1 LENKLNQAGWFRVKV
16 DKNPA
21 TGFKS
26 WVLLLCLIA
35 LIVPF
40 VAYGVQAEEPTRAAP
55 SKEERPAAYVWSAT
69 RIESSLLLRGS
80 VPSEEDR
87 RTVLGMVKAHFPDL
101 QVEDR
106 LKIAE
111 GSPPQ
116 EQWLGAVSFSLK
128 QLSYLKRGSVRL
140 LNVSLKIDG
149 EARTANDYAEAKK
162 ALAGLL
168 PTGLTIN
175 GESIRPPIA
184 KPFTFVAD
192 LGTNA
197 LSLSGSVPSEGS
209 RKHLRELS
217 RQLFERPGLDDRL
230 EVASGAPKDWDEAV
244 TAALKALSRLESGK
258 IAMSGVAVTIEGVA
272 PDEGTAVAVSYQL
285 KRDLPAMFSTSESIS
300 WKETAAPTAQSEF
313 AARVIPRIKA
323 LARNA
328 GQLPHDILPP
338 LLSSP

>member
-1 LENKLNQAGWFRVKV
+1 MENNHNQARWCRVKQ
-16 DKNPA
+16 DKNSA
-21 TGFKS
+21 TGFKFS
-26 WVLLLCLIA
+26 LLPFCLLA
-35 LIVPF
+35 LFVPIG
-40 VAYGVQAEEPTRAAP
+40 AYGAQACLGFCGEWHNASEVTRAADN
-55 SKEERPAAYVWSAT
+55 KEARRAGFVWSAT
-69 RIESSLLLRGS
+69 RIESGLLLRGS

-140 LNVSLKIDG
+140 LNVGLKVDG
-149 EARTANDYAEAKK
+149 EARSANDYTEAKK
-162 ALAGLL
+162 ALVGPL
-168 PTGLTIN
+168 PTGLTIA
-175 GESIRPPIA
+175 GETIRPPVA
-184 KPFTFVAD
+184 KPFVFVAD
-192 LGTNA
+192 LGVNA

-217 RQLFERPGLDDRL
+217 RQLFARPGLDDRL
-230 EVASGAPKDWDEAV
+230 ELASGAPKGWDEAV

-258 IAMSGVAVTIEGVA
+258 IAVSGVAVTIEGVA
-272 PDEGTAVAVSYQL
+272 PDQGTAVAVSYQL

-300 WKETAAPTAQSEF
+300 WKEAAAPASCGIPGDI
-313 AARVIPRIKA
+313 AA
-323 LARNA
+323 
-328 GQLPHDILPP
+328 
-338 LLSSP
+338 